1 MYMFLY
7 GAIQKLEAYKV
18 ASLSF
23 LYPVLALLIDRYFFN
38 ISLQTKQ
45 FFGVVLI
52 LLGAAGINLKT
63 LFQQIF
69 SNRLS
74 VRDTK

>member
-1 MYMFLY
+1 MYIFLY

-38 ISLQTKQ
+38 VHLESVQLL
-45 FFGVVLI
+45 GVLLI
-52 LLGAAGINLKT
+52 LSGAAGVNLKA
-63 LFQQIF
+63 LFHKFFPTHSMSQEH
-69 SNRLS
+69 
-74 VRDTK
+74 K